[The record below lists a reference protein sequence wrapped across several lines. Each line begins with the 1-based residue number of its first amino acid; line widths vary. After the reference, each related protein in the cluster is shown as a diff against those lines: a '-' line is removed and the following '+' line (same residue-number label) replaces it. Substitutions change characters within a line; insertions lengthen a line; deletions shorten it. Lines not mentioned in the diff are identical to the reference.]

1 MSAYDELIDFVTKSG
16 IPPADAEFAVRQCA
30 LAMAKRGIGAYTA
43 GGAVAY
49 FMSMNPSTAIPFLI
63 GTTAVGAAS
72 GLVNAPQCEE
82 VREAIRYWTKA
93 QI

>member
-16 IPPADAEFAVRQCA
+16 ISQGEAEFAVRQCA
-30 LAMAKRGIGAYTA
+30 LAMTKRGIQTYMA
-43 GGAVAY
+43 GGAIAY

-63 GTTAVGAAS
+63 GSAAVGAGSA
-72 GLVNAPQCEE
+72 LVNAPQCEE
-82 VREAIRYWTKA
+82 VREAVRYWTKA